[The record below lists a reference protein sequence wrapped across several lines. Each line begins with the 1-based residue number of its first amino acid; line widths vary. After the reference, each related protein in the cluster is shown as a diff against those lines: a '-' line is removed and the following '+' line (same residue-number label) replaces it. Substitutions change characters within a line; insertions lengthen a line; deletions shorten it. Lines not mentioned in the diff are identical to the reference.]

1 MATILV
7 VDDNAVIAR
16 MLARFLES
24 KGHRAVIAYS
34 GAEALLAAGAS
45 PTPDLILLDLCMPE
59 MDGIEVLRRLKR
71 TAFQPPPA
79 APAPSEVDAPQALTD
94 QAGSLHVNANK
105 QVTSQPTATA
115 GHAPPVILFSAV
127 DDPAVIAAAY
137 RHGACDYWVK
147 ASFKFDD
154 LPKAIEQHLARS
166 HA

>member
-1 MATILV
+1 MIMATILV

-24 KGHRAVIAYS
+24 KGHRAIIACS
-34 GAEALLAAGAS
+34 GAEALLAVGAR
-45 PTPDLILLDLCMPE
+45 PVPDLILLDLCMPE

-71 TAFQPPPA
+71 IPFDGQPVPA
-79 APAPSEVDAPQALTD
+79 PEAPSEKPA
-94 QAGSLHVNANK
+94 SSHVAASK
-105 QVTSQPTATA
+105 QVTPQPSGTACV
-115 GHAPPVILFSAV
+115 APPVILFSAI
-127 DDPAVIAAAY
+127 DDPAIIAAAY

-154 LPKAIEQHLARS
+154 LPKAIEQHLARA

>member
-24 KGHRAVIAYS
+24 KGHRAVIAFS
-34 GAEALLAAGAS
+34 GPEALLAAGAL
-45 PTPDLILLDLCMPE
+45 PAPDLILLDLCMPD

-71 TAFQPPPA
+71 PEQTASATQDPTG
-79 APAPSEVDAPQALTD
+79 PSKATHLI
-94 QAGSLHVNANK
+94 SNK
-105 QVTSQPTATA
+105 QVASPSTA
-115 GHAPPVILFSAV
+115 APPVILFSAI

-154 LPKAIEQHLARS
+154 LPKAIEHHLANA
-166 HA
+166 HG